1 MKELSPIEG
10 HCLCKGVKISISQ
23 APESF
28 AVCHCES
35 CRRWVGG
42 AGMNFNAGQ
51 HLSFSG
57 ESLVG
62 RHSSSEWAE
71 RGFCKNCGT
80 NLFFRLKKT
89 DHYFLS
95 VGLFG
100 SDISPK
106 FALQEFIDE
115 KPDYYAFANETRSF
129 TRDEGHKMLHEYL
142 SRP

>member
-1 MKELSPIEG
+1 MKEQSPIEG
-10 HCLCKGVKISISQ
+10 YCLCKEVKVSIQQ
-23 APESF
+23 APENF

-51 HLSFSG
+51 NLKFSG
-57 ESLVG
+57 EHLVG
-62 RHSSSEWAE
+62 RYSSSEWAE

-95 VGLFG
+95 IGLFG
-100 SDISPK
+100 SDISPQ
-106 FALQEFIDE
+106 FTLQEFIDE
-115 KPDYYAFANETRSF
+115 KPEYYSFADETRSF
-129 TRDEGHKMLHEYL
+129 TKEEGHKMLREYL
-142 SRP
+142 SRS